1 MSITNLETHHFF
13 HLRGDEMI
21 APFFALH
28 RYPWTMLPSIGE
40 FIRHQGSLLSDDH
53 YELRGSDVWVA
64 RSAKIWD
71 YVTIDGPVIIGEGT
85 EIRPGAFIRGNVY
98 VGPNSVVG
106 NSTELKNSI
115 FVEHVEAPHYN
126 YIGDSILASHAH
138 MGAGSITSNLR
149 ADRENIVI
157 HYEGHNIETGLR
169 KMGAILA
176 EHVEV
181 GCNAVLNPGVMLCE
195 HAMVYPVSCVRVSMP
210 AYTIHKNQGQIVRR
224 TERL

>member
-1 MSITNLETHHFF
+1 MSISYLETQRFF
-13 HLRGDEMI
+13 NLRGDEMI
-21 APFFALH
+21 ASLFALH
-28 RYPWTMLPSIGE
+28 RYPWTMLKSIGD
-40 FIRHQGSLLSDDH
+40 FIRQQGQMLSDDQ
-53 YELRGSDVWVA
+53 YEQLGSDVWVA

-71 YVTIDGPVIIGEGT
+71 YVTILGPTIIGEGA
-85 EIRPGAFIRGNVY
+85 EVRPGAFIRGNAY

-106 NSTELKNSI
+106 NSTELKNVI

-149 ADRENIVI
+149 ADRQDVVV
-157 HYEGHNIETGLR
+157 HYEGHSIETGLR
-169 KMGAILA
+169 KLGAMLA
-176 EHVEV
+176 EYVEV
-181 GCNAVLNPGVMLCE
+181 GSNAVLNPGVMLCD